1 MKRGEGEAGGWR
13 DRGMECV
20 LLDDHGV
27 TIGRVSKQGCC
38 WRGYVGRNSYSS
50 GRFRRLEDAK
60 QAVERVLS
68 LMVA

>member
-1 MKRGEGEAGGWR
+1 
-13 DRGMECV
+13 MECV